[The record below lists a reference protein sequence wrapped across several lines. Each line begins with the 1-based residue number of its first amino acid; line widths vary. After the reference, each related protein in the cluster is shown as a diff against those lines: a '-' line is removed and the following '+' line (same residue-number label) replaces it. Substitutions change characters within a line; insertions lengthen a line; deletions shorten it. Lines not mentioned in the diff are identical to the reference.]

1 MQRISAQ
8 NVVDL
13 LLDAVCIVDANSQVV
28 YVSPA
33 FERIFGY
40 TPEEAVGLKMF
51 DLVHP
56 ADRQATE
63 QQANRVMEGS
73 LQLQFENRYIRKDG
87 ALVDI
92 LWTARWLPD
101 RQLRLAVAHDIT
113 QRKRTESMHATMYAI
128 SAAAHTASS
137 LPVLLERIHHI
148 LAAQINTVGF
158 SVALTTPE
166 GGFHRVYDARGTAP
180 APQALDAEAAEAAW
194 YQQVL
199 EQGAPL
205 VQPLPA
211 PESGGSEIT
220 PHYWLGV
227 PLPSGDRPLG
237 MLALR
242 GRSTRESPVEA
253 AQALLEFV
261 ARPGRDG
268 DRTHSTA

>member
-56 ADRQATE
+56 ADRQTTE

-113 QRKRTESMHATMYAI
+113 RRKRTESMHATMDAI
-128 SAAAHTASS
+128 SAAAHAASS

-148 LAAQINTVGF
+148 LAARINTLAF
-158 SVALTTPE
+158 SVALTTPQ

-180 APQALDAEAAEAAW
+180 APQALDAGAAETAW
-194 YQQVL
+194 HQQGL
-199 EQGAPL
+199 EQGASL
-205 VQPLPA
+205 LQPLPA
-211 PESGGSEIT
+211 PESSGPEIP
-220 PHYWLGV
+220 PHYWL
-227 PLPSGDRPLG
+227 
-237 MLALR
+237 
-242 GRSTRESPVEA
+242 
-253 AQALLEFV
+253 
-261 ARPGRDG
+261 
-268 DRTHSTA
+268 

>member
-56 ADRQATE
+56 ADRQTTE

-113 QRKRTESMHATMYAI
+113 QRKRGLKANLGRIAI
-128 SAAAHTASS
+128 TRLAPLGTQQTAQQGIELSAA
-137 LPVLLERIHHI
+137 LV
-148 LAAQINTVGF
+148 N
-158 SVALTTPE
+158 TPE
-166 GGFHRVYDARGTAP
+166 GGYRALAGLAIFVAKGLHQPRIAVTAGGGDFDEH
-180 APQALDAEAAEAAW
+180 ALEYSA
-194 YQQVL
+194 
-199 EQGAPL
+199 
-205 VQPLPA
+205 
-211 PESGGSEIT
+211 S
-220 PHYWLGV
+220 
-227 PLPSGDRPLG
+227 
-237 MLALR
+237 
-242 GRSTRESPVEA
+242 RST
-253 AQALLEFV
+253 
-261 ARPGRDG
+261 
-268 DRTHSTA
+268 

>member
-56 ADRQATE
+56 ADRQTTE

-128 SAAAHTASS
+128 SAAAHAASS

-148 LAAQINTVGF
+148 LAARINTLAF
-158 SVALTTPE
+158 SVALTTPQ
-166 GGFHRVYDARGTAP
+166 GGFHRVYDARA
-180 APQALDAEAAEAAW
+180 
-194 YQQVL
+194 
-199 EQGAPL
+199 
-205 VQPLPA
+205 
-211 PESGGSEIT
+211 
-220 PHYWLGV
+220 
-227 PLPSGDRPLG
+227 
-237 MLALR
+237 
-242 GRSTRESPVEA
+242 
-253 AQALLEFV
+253 
-261 ARPGRDG
+261 
-268 DRTHSTA
+268 